1 VTELPRLLDHGD
13 DAFERALLGAGRSE
27 LPRPAAL
34 REAALAIGIVAS
46 TADALAASLPATH
59 GATAATGGAAT
70 SVATSATV
78 AALGKGVL
86 GGALVTLLGLT
97 AVDHFVA
104 AEPQQRVAAPI
115 SARAPG
121 TVDGTRAPSV
131 SVLPAPL
138 PAAEPLVQ
146 PPELDSELAPMHG
159 ARRPSFPSEQLAP
172 AAAPELRGP
181 APTNAAF
188 EPLAQPRPSSPAVVA
203 NPSLAAEVR
212 LLDRARAA
220 LAAGDR
226 ASARQ
231 ALDAYSANRP
241 GPTLAHEA
249 ALLRKALG
257 DLDHAR

>member
-1 VTELPRLLDHGD
+1 MTELPRLLDHGD
-13 DAFERALLGAGRSE
+13 DDFERALLGAGRSE

-34 REAALAIGIVAS
+34 RDAALAIGIVSS
-46 TADALAASLPATH
+46 TADALAASVPVTH

-70 SVATSATV
+70 SVAASATV

-104 AEPQQRVAAPI
+104 AEPPQRVAVPI
-115 SARAPG
+115 SARAAGADDATQATTVLAAPAPVL
-121 TVDGTRAPSV
+121 TVDPLAAP
-131 SVLPAPL
+131 PEAAAAPL
-138 PAAEPLVQ
+138 
-146 PPELDSELAPMHG
+146 HG
-159 ARRPSFPSEQLAP
+159 ARRPSFPPESPLPAP
-172 AAAPELRGP
+172 APEPRRTAP
-181 APTNAAF
+181 ANAAF
-188 EPLAQPRPSSPAVVA
+188 APLDQPRPSSPAVVA
-203 NPSLAAEVR
+203 NPSLAAEIR

-231 ALDAYSANRP
+231 ALDTYAANRP
-241 GPTLAHEA
+241 SPTLAHEA

>member
-1 VTELPRLLDHGD
+1 MNELPRLLDHGD
-13 DAFERALLGAGRSE
+13 DDFERALLGAGRSE
-27 LPRPAAL
+27 LPRPTAL

-97 AVDHFVA
+97 AVDHFA
-104 AEPQQRVAAPI
+104 SAEPPQRAVAPI

-121 TVDGTRAPSV
+121 AVDGAQAPSA

-146 PPELDSELAPMHG
+146 PPEPDSESAPTHSV
-159 ARRPSFPSEQLAP
+159 RRPSFPPEQLAP
-172 AAAPELRGP
+172 AATPQLRGL

-188 EPLAQPRPSSPAVVA
+188 AAIDEPRPSPQAIVA

-226 ASARQ
+226 ASARR
-231 ALDAYSANRP
+231 ALDAYAANRP

-249 ALLRKALG
+249 ALLRKALVE
-257 DLDHAR
+257 LDHAR

>member
-1 VTELPRLLDHGD
+1 MNELPRLLEHGED
-13 DAFERALLGAGRSE
+13 DFERALLGAGRSE

-34 REAALAIGIVAS
+34 RDAALAIGIVAS
-46 TADALAASLPATH
+46 AADAMAASVPLAH

-70 SVATSATV
+70 SVAASVTV
-78 AALGKGVL
+78 ASLGKGVL

-104 AEPQQRVAAPI
+104 AELPPRVAVPI
-115 SARAPG
+115 SARAAVADDATQAT
-121 TVDGTRAPSV
+121 TVLAA
-131 SVLPAPL
+131 PAPVL
-138 PAAEPLVQ
+138 SVDPLVQ
-146 PPELDSELAPMHG
+146 PPEAAAVAPLHG
-159 ARRPSFPSEQLAP
+159 ARRPSFPPESPLP
-172 AAAPELRGP
+172 AAAPEPSRT

-188 EPLAQPRPSSPAVVA
+188 APLDPPRPSPPAVVA
-203 NPSLAAEVR
+203 NPSLAAEIR

-226 ASARQ
+226 ASARR
-231 ALDAYSANRP
+231 ALDIYAANRP
-241 GPTLAHEA
+241 SPTLAHEA